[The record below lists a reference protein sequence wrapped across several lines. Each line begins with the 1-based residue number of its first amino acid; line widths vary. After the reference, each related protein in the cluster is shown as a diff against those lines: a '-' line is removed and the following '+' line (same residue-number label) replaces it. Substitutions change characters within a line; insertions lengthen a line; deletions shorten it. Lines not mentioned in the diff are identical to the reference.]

1 MSAWTSEVFEG
12 HFSEPG
18 LGIYGTVM
26 RVLIVKTSSMGDLIH
41 TLPAVTDA
49 MNAIPDIQFDW
60 VAEESFSEIPAWHP
74 AIKTVF
80 PVAIRRWRKN
90 IGSRNTY
97 TEISAFYKKIKLQH
111 YDYIIDAQGL
121 IKSALLTRLAEG
133 LHTGMDKHSCK
144 EPLASFFYQ
153 KKFSITRQA
162 HAIERVRMLFAKVIG
177 YEYPQ
182 AQLNYGLSAANFKSS
197 LNKKPYLVFLHGTSA
212 DNKLWPIEQWDRLRD
227 TALDN
232 GFAIYLLWGN
242 EKERKR
248 AEIIADTK
256 DSCHILPKMNLT
268 EIAAILANAS
278 GVVGVDTGLAHLA
291 AALSIPGVTIYV
303 DTYPK
308 LTGACGDKQVCITKM
323 QEQGVLA
330 KTAGLESIY
339 SEQLLAEDVWQC
351 LSDKLR

>member
-1 MSAWTSEVFEG
+1 
-12 HFSEPG
+12 
-18 LGIYGTVM
+18 M

-49 MNAIPDIQFDW
+49 MNAVPDIQFDW
-60 VAEESFSEIPAWHP
+60 VAEESFAEIPVWHP

-90 IGSRNTY
+90 IGSRITY
-97 TEISAFYKKIKLQH
+97 QEISTFYNEIKRQQ

-121 IKSALLTRLAEG
+121 LKSALLTRLAKG
-133 LHTGMDKHSCK
+133 LRTGMDKHSCR

-153 KKFSITRQA
+153 KKVSISRQA
-162 HAIERVRMLFAKVIG
+162 HAIERVRMLFARVLG
-177 YEYPQ
+177 YEYPPTL
-182 AQLNYGLSAANFKSS
+182 LNYGLSAASFKNS
-197 LNKKPYLVFLHGTSA
+197 LNKKPYLVFLHGTSG
-212 DNKLWPIEQWDRLRD
+212 DYKLWPLGQWERLRD
-227 TALDN
+227 IAIAN
-232 GFAIYLLWGN
+232 GFAIYLPWGN
-242 EKERKR
+242 EQERKR

-308 LTGACGDKQVCITKM
+308 LTGACGEKQICITKM
-323 QEQGVLA
+323 QEHGALTE
-330 KTAGLESIY
+330 TAGLESVY
-339 SEQLLAEDVWQC
+339 SEKLLAEEVWQC
-351 LSDKLR
+351 LSDKLSKHSANT